1 MARLTKRRIEAIRTA
16 LGFYLA
22 GEPNDGDELNRK
34 DYEAALDWAVEQF
47 ERKTSKKTASNS
59 E

>member
-22 GEPNDGDELNRK
+22 GEPSK
-34 DYEAALDWAVEQF
+34 IP
-47 ERKTSKKTASNS
+47 TSPK
-59 E
+59 